1 MERARIVLLAAAG
14 MQDKQIAAKLRI
26 MPEKAARWRN
36 RFLDGG
42 LAALDKD
49 APRPGRTPTITPAKI
64 QEVIRKTTQEKPSN
78 ATHWS
83 TRSMAQA
90 AGLSE
95 KSVRRIWRQHGLKP
109 HLARTFKVSNDPQFA
124 EKLEAII
131 GLYLNPPE
139 HAIVLCADEKS
150 QIQALDRTQP
160 GLPLKKGRCGTMTHD
175 YKRNGTATLFAAMS
189 TLDGTVISMCDD
201 RHRHQEWLK
210 FLRVIDDV
218 TPPDKELHV
227 IADNYATHKHPKV
240 QKWLARHPRFH
251 VYFTPTSSSWL
262 NMVERFFRDLTEQR
276 LRRGIFRDVEVSTA
290 TRVSRSCPPKSS
302 MKQSSTWRLTSRRA
316 PTNRTQ
322 AMSSPVELPVAS
334 CVRRDSPRLPLVK
347 MSSNTSGRWTRT
359 SNTSSTTTSGRWS
372 RFLPRTS
379 ARSWIAT
386 LDLGSRS

>member
-1 MERARIVLLAAAG
+1 MEGAKTMRVARPVVLNAEQRDILESRARARSAAARSVERARIVLLAAAG

-42 LAALDKD
+42 LTALDKN

-64 QEVIRKTTQEKPSN
+64 QDVILKTTQEKPRN

-83 TRSMAQA
+83 TRSMAKA
-90 AGLSE
+90 AGVSE
-95 KSVRRIWRQHGLKP
+95 RSVRRIWRLHGLKP
-109 HLARTFKVSNDPQFA
+109 HVARTFKVSNDPQFA
-124 EKLEAII
+124 AKLEAII

-139 HAIVLCADEKS
+139 HAIVLCTDEKS

-189 TLDGTVISMCDD
+189 TLDGSVISMCDD

-210 FLRVIDDV
+210 FLRVIDYG
-218 TPPDKELHV
+218 TPPGKELHL

-251 VYFTPTSSSWL
+251 MYFTPTSSSWL
-262 NMVERFFRDLTEQR
+262 NMIERFFRDLTEQR
-276 LRRGIFRDVEVSTA
+276 LRRGIFRDVEELIMAIGDYIDKHNDNPKPFVWTA
-290 TRVSRSCPPKSS
+290 KASDVLEKV
-302 MKQSSTWRLTSRRA
+302 KRA
-316 PTNRTQ
+316 RAVLDNR
-322 AMSSPVELPVAS
+322 
-334 CVRRDSPRLPLVK
+334 
-347 MSSNTSGRWTRT
+347 
-359 SNTSSTTTSGRWS
+359 
-372 RFLPRTS
+372 
-379 ARSWIAT
+379 
-386 LDLGSRS
+386 

>member
-1 MERARIVLLAAAG
+1 MRVARPVVLSTEQRKVLEARARARSASARSVDRARIVLLAAAG
-14 MQDKQIAAKLRI
+14 MQDKQIAAQLRI

-42 LAALDKD
+42 LVALEKD
-49 APRPGRTPTITPAKI
+49 APRAGRTPTITPAKI
-64 QEVIRKTTQEKPSN
+64 QEVIRKTTQEKPDN

-95 KSVRRIWRQHGLKP
+95 KSVRRIWHLHGLKP
-109 HLARTFKVSNDPQFA
+109 HLARTFKVSHDPQFA

-175 YKRNGTATLFAAMS
+175 YKRNGTATLFAALS

-218 TPPDKELHV
+218 TPSEKEIHL
-227 IADNYATHKHPKV
+227 IADNYATHKHPRV

-276 LRRGIFRDVEVSTA
+276 LRRGIFRDVEELILAIGDYIDKHNDNPKPFVWTA
-290 TRVSRSCPPKSS
+290 KASDILEKVK
-302 MKQSSTWRLTSRRA
+302 RA
-316 PTNRTQ
+316 RTVLDNR
-322 AMSSPVELPVAS
+322 
-334 CVRRDSPRLPLVK
+334 
-347 MSSNTSGRWTRT
+347 
-359 SNTSSTTTSGRWS
+359 
-372 RFLPRTS
+372 
-379 ARSWIAT
+379 
-386 LDLGSRS
+386 